1 MAEANLDLSIT
12 DSAAARSV
20 ATTAGASAWA
30 PVWKFCRRN
39 PLATFGVVFMAL
51 VLISAVFAPWIAPRD
66 PLKQDLAN
74 VLQPP
79 GGAHLLGTD
88 DLGRDVLSRLVYGA
102 RVSLQAGI
110 ITVAFALVFG
120 VAIGLLG
127 GFVGGYVDDVLF
139 RVMDAVLAFPSLVL
153 ALAISA
159 VLGQGLGN
167 AMVAIAVVFTPQ
179 FARLTRGQVLSV
191 KEFEFVSAARAA
203 GASSTRLAMLHVLP
217 NITSP
222 IVVQSVLSIAAA
234 IIIEASL
241 SFLGVGVR
249 PPTPSWGGM
258 LRSGYGYI
266 EMAPWL
272 SVAPGLAIFATVLA
286 VNFLGDGIQD
296 VLDPRRRNTG
306 R

>member
-1 MAEANLDLSIT
+1 MADADIALAQSP
-12 DSAAARSV
+12 AAPAAIAATRAGGVWRPVLAFARRRPM
-20 ATTAGASAWA
+20 ATVGAA
-30 PVWKFCRRN
+30 FI
-39 PLATFGVVFMAL
+39 AL
-51 VLISAVFAPWIAPRD
+51 VLFAAFASPLLAPYD
-66 PLKQDLAN
+66 PNKQDLGN

-79 GGAHLLGTD
+79 GAAYWLGTD
-88 DLGRDVLSRLVYGA
+88 DLGRDVLSRLIYGS

-110 ITVAFALVFG
+110 ITVFFALVVG
-120 VAIGLLG
+120 VAVGLVG
-127 GFVGGYVDDVLF
+127 GFVGGRIDDVLF
-139 RVMDAVLAFPSLVL
+139 RVMDAILAFPSLVL

-179 FARLTRGQVLSV
+179 FARLTRGQVLAV

-203 GASSTRLAMLHVLP
+203 GASSSRLALLHVLP

-222 IVVQSVLSIAAA
+222 IVVQSVLSVAAA

-241 SFLGVGVR
+241 SFLGIGVR
-249 PPTPSWGGM
+249 PPTASWGSM

-272 SVAPGLAIFATVLA
+272 SVAPGLAIFSTVLA
-286 VNFLGDGIQD
+286 VNFLGDGVQD
-296 VLDPRRRNTG
+296 VLDPRRR
-306 R
+306 

>member
-1 MAEANLDLSIT
+1 MAEANLDLPITAARGVATAT
-12 DSAAARSV
+12 DSGSV
-20 ATTAGASAWA
+20 WA

-39 PLATFGVVFMAL
+39 PLATFGAVFMAI
-51 VLISAVFAPWIAPRD
+51 VLAAAVFAPWISPWD
-66 PLKQDLAN
+66 PLRQDLAN
-74 VLQPP
+74 VLHPP

-88 DLGRDVLSRLVYGA
+88 DLGRDVLSRLIYGA
-102 RVSLQAGI
+102 RISLQAGI
-110 ITVAFALVFG
+110 ITVAFALLFG
-120 VAIGLLG
+120 VAIGLIG
-127 GFVGGYVDDVLF
+127 GFIGGYVDDVLF
-139 RVMDAVLAFPSLVL
+139 RVMDAILAFPSLVL

-203 GASSTRLAMLHVLP
+203 GASSARLALLHVLP

-222 IVVQSVLSIAAA
+222 IVVQSVLSTAAA

-258 LRSGYGYI
+258 LRAGYGYI

-296 VLDPRRRNTG
+296 VLDPRRRSTG